1 MSKTDKKR
9 ALALFLC
16 AALTVSQMGITAFA
30 EEAVPPGTGTQ
41 QEHPQEAAAQ
51 SGTDESTGDYGKVKT
66 ATDSDAAREHTQHWD
81 NGKNAAQSLDHGG
94 SVSTPSNAGRPEKEP
109 VDEDGTVIAFTP
121 LDKKI
126 QKQETEAGT
135 ALEDLTLPDSLEV
148 SLYSEDEAVS
158 SDSVTVG
165 KLEVLKWNSTPD
177 YTGEPGTYVFTPKL
191 AEGYPLR
198 DGVKAPEI
206 TVTVKGAVSNSLEQ
220 KILHWSWAG
229 DNATNLSGG
238 EETGSWE
245 MNLPGVSEKNQA
257 SFDNVVSLLPDKI
270 AETTEQTATDSS
282 TEGKTELT
290 LSGWSCKQF
299 HQDDSNQW
307 PIQGKYIFT
316 ASLPEGYV
324 LAPDAKPLEVK
335 VVLGGANL
343 LEANTHTAGD
353 FTLTGQSTDY
363 SYDSNTQILTIV
375 DGAELTIQNTK
386 PDTPTTDKIVVA
398 NGAKADI
405 TLDGVNIDV
414 SRIFW
419 ANALDVTGATVTLN
433 LEGENTLISGHSRA
447 GVLVPENSALTI
459 NGTGKLTVRGGQ
471 VKNYG
476 GAGIGANNGGTCGSI
491 TIKGGKV
498 DTMAVGA
505 GGAGIGLGGW
515 GGSGGSISISG
526 GRVISAGGGEGSF
539 TVSDAANI
547 KITGGIVE
555 TPKDTKLSDE
565 ANVTKE
571 NCIIFENHNGQVY
584 GTFALTADYTVPAG
598 DTLALFPGTALHIDQ
613 NAVLTINGI
622 LLNQGTVTGTLGGI
636 GRVASDDTISPDIP
650 PSLSPLQQ
658 GSGVIDVNE
667 GKAVLYTNWYFVG
680 DQLYGYDASK
690 VITLTGTTNTNTVTV
705 QSGSKVDVKLDNVD
719 IENTNGGA
727 CSFALLGNATCHL
740 TLADDSTNILK
751 SDGGQV
757 CR

>member
-1 MSKTDKKR
+1 MSRTNKKR

-51 SGTDESTGDYGKVKT
+51 SSTDESTGDYGKVKT

-94 SVSTPSNAGRPEKEP
+94 SVSTPSNAGHSEKEP
-109 VDEDGTVIAFTP
+109 AGGDGTVIKFTP
-121 LDKKI
+121 LDKGI
-126 QKQETEAGT
+126 QKQEAEPGT
-135 ALEDLTLPDSLEV
+135 ALKDLVLPDSLEV
-148 SLYSEDEAVS
+148 SIYSKDEAA
-158 SDSVTVG
+158 DSVTVG
-165 KLEVLKWNSTPD
+165 KLDVLKWNSTPG

-191 AEGYPLR
+191 AKDYPIQN
-198 DGVKAPEI
+198 GVEVPEI
-206 TVTVKGAVSNSLEQ
+206 TVMVKGAASNSLEQ

-229 DNATNLSGG
+229 DNATNLSDS
-238 EETGSWE
+238 EEAGSWE
-245 MNLPGVSEKNQA
+245 MSLPGVSQKKQA
-257 SFDNVVSLLPDKI
+257 SFKDVAALLPDKI
-270 AETTEQTATDSS
+270 AVTTEQTATDGS

-307 PIQGKYIFT
+307 PIQGEYIFT

-324 LAPDAKPLEVK
+324 LAPDAKPLEVT
-335 VVLGGANL
+335 VVLGGANML
-343 LEANTHTAGD
+343 GANTATAGD

-414 SRIFW
+414 SSISE
-419 ANALDVTGATVTLN
+419 ANALDVTGADVTLN
-433 LEGENTLISGHSRA
+433 LKEKNTLISGDLMA

-459 NGTGKLTVRGGQ
+459 NGTGKLTVRGGRGNS
-471 VKNYG
+471 V
-476 GAGIGANNGGTCGSI
+476 GAGIGANGGGTCGSI

-498 DTMAVGA
+498 DTMAVGV
-505 GGAGIGLGGW
+505 GGAGIGFGSW
-515 GGSGGSISISG
+515 SGSGGSISISG
-526 GRVISAGGGEGSF
+526 GRVISAGGGAEGSF

-555 TPKDTKLSDE
+555 TPKDTKLSDKE
-565 ANVTKE
+565 NVTKE

-584 GTFALTADYTVPAG
+584 GTFALTAGYTVPAG
-598 DTLALFPGTALHIDQ
+598 DTLTLLPGTALNIGQ

-636 GRVASDDTISPDIP
+636 GRVASDGTISPDIP
-650 PSLSPLQQ
+650 SSLTPQQ

-680 DQLYGYDASK
+680 DQLYGYDAPK

-705 QSGSKVDVKLDNVD
+705 QSGSEVNVKLDNVD
-719 IENTNGGA
+719 IENTNDGA

-751 SDGGQV
+751 SGGGQV